1 MKNESPK
8 KQLWVE
14 AIIQIISLIALITL
28 FYLDK
33 YQHEILPPVNDL
45 WYAILLG
52 LSVWGRGVVL
62 IIESFIK
69 KK

>member
-1 MKNESPK
+1 MMKNEPPK
-8 KQLWVE
+8 KLWVE
-14 AIIQIISLIALITL
+14 AIIQIIALIALITL

-33 YQHEILPPVNDL
+33 YQHEIIPPVNDL

-52 LSVWGRGVVL
+52 LSVWGRGIVL
-62 IIESFIK
+62 IIEAFIK

>member
-1 MKNESPK
+1 MKNEPPK
-8 KQLWVE
+8 KLWVE
-14 AIIQIISLIALITL
+14 VIIQIISLIALLTL

-33 YQHEILPPVNDL
+33 CQHEVIPPVNDL

-52 LSVWGRGVVL
+52 LSVWGRGVIL
-62 IIESFIK
+62 IIEVFIK

>member
-1 MKNESPK
+1 MMKNEPP

-14 AIIQIISLIALITL
+14 AIIHIISLIALITL

-33 YQHEILPPVNDL
+33 YRHEIIPPVNDL

-52 LSVWGRGVVL
+52 LSVWGRGIVL
-62 IIESFIK
+62 IIEAFIK

>member
-1 MKNESPK
+1 MKNEPPK
-8 KQLWVE
+8 KLWVE
-14 AIIQIISLIALITL
+14 VSIQIISLIALITL

-33 YQHEILPPVNDL
+33 YQHEIIPPVNDL

-52 LSVWGRGVVL
+52 LSVWGRGIVL
-62 IIESFIK
+62 IIEAFIK